1 VPGGDVLGDMGG
13 AERFVAG
20 LAMNARNAG
29 YGLLESAV
37 SGGPNAAIARKLRDA
52 ALPQQQSVRGLI
64 AGGEDN
70 RDMLQRAEQW
80 LIDRQQANA
89 PEDDALNDTWGGKAG
104 NFTGYAAQLL
114 LPAGLAK
121 AAGNVPQLAR
131 AKSGL
136 EALYAAAMPTTFQGA
151 AMQGSLLGAAQ
162 PVAEGDSRVAN
173 AGVGAVAGPLGM
185 LLGRGIG
192 KFTQAVVSP
201 FRQISNQ
208 AIEQRAADVLRSEA
222 DDVTR
227 LMVPQPSAVPGVRRT
242 LAEESLDPGI
252 ARLERN
258 ARGTGGGFD
267 ALDRANNAARVSSLR
282 AFAQDDAA
290 ITAAQQARHV
300 ASNGLRQRAMRA
312 PPADTARLVSQIA
325 RLEAGQQGRPSVQSG
340 LAQVRKLLEAPEGM
354 ERLPMPVLYNVR
366 KTLDEMLSGKYG
378 GDSSAA
384 LAGSRELMA
393 VKGQLDRVMAK
404 SSPEFA
410 QYLDAYRK
418 GSEPINRMQVGQQLI
433 SQKSG
438 SAVLDP
444 LTGEQVLLPAAF
456 SSQARNLDR
465 VAQQATGFRKATAN
479 SVLRPEDRA
488 AIAAV
493 QDDLERRAFAATAG
507 DAANSHTRGRLALDQ
522 RVAGQVT
529 GRAIPFFKEVS
540 EELHRVGHQRLE
552 AKLASVLANPAEAR
566 RVLSSLPPGDR
577 RIIETAMARAGVVA
591 GDVSSRYVPTE

>member
-1 VPGGDVLGDMGG
+1 MAAPWEKYRAAPAAPAAPAAQDGPWARYAAPAAPPPPRTADDPSLWEGGRVPGGDVLGDMGG

-282 AFAQDDAA
+282 DTSPATDFASGRCVRRLQ
-290 ITAAQQARHV
+290 IPR
-300 ASNGLRQRAMRA
+300 ASFRRSPGWRPDSR
-312 PPADTARLVSQIA
+312 VV
-325 RLEAGQQGRPSVQSG
+325 RPSSP
-340 LAQVRKLLEAPEGM
+340 AWRK
-354 ERLPMPVLYNVR
+354 
-366 KTLDEMLSGKYG
+366 
-378 GDSSAA
+378 SA
-384 LAGSRELMA
+384 SCWR
-393 VKGQLDRVMAK
+393 R
-404 SSPEFA
+404 
-410 QYLDAYRK
+410 
-418 GSEPINRMQVGQQLI
+418 
-433 SQKSG
+433 
-438 SAVLDP
+438 
-444 LTGEQVLLPAAF
+444 
-456 SSQARNLDR
+456 
-465 VAQQATGFRKATAN
+465 RKAWSACRCRFSTTSAKP
-479 SVLRPEDRA
+479 SMKCSLA
-488 AIAAV
+488 S
-493 QDDLERRAFAATAG
+493 TAG
-507 DAANSHTRGRLALDQ
+507 
-522 RVAGQVT
+522 
-529 GRAIPFFKEVS
+529 I
-540 EELHRVGHQRLE
+540 
-552 AKLASVLANPAEAR
+552 R
-566 RVLSSLPPGDR
+566 RQHSR
-577 RIIETAMARAGVVA
+577 ARAN
-591 GDVSSRYVPTE
+591 